1 MSKVDPDR
9 LMTFGLIAAL
19 ATTARLVMVWLGLP
33 ETHLIS
39 DDAYYYF
46 VTARHLA
53 AGLGPTFDG
62 QAITNGFH
70 PLWLLVLTPV
80 FRMFPH
86 DLWLPVR
93 SALSLTV
100 LLDLG
105 SGYLIYD
112 LLRRRAGPGTA
123 VFASAAWFL
132 LPPTALLGLH
142 GLEASLSTV
151 LMLLL
156 LRQLDRGGEVA
167 AWSWRSAL
175 AAGAWLGL
183 AGLARTDNLPSAG
196 LAVAAIA
203 FLRPSPAT
211 AMPRL
216 RWLVG
221 AAGAAVIVTAPWFI
235 WNLVRFGTMLQVS
248 GQVKLHV
255 HELFGGLP
263 WGWGDAGSAT
273 LTLLHMLFAPLLI
286 PAKYLTGEQFDGGRF
301 ALPVALVSQ
310 ALILFLFVL
319 GARRRMRSGTWR
331 QAPFVFPV
339 VYLIVH
345 VILFGFMWRSYAT
358 WYAHTCFA
366 FIIVLLAGGRGVAAS
381 GAPTRPGGGRSR
393 VFLVAALVLCA
404 VQLVQYPLYF
414 SRISLGARGPEKQF
428 RPDLD
433 RMQSQVPGGLR
444 LGAFDAGA
452 LAYVAGTYPGFTV
465 INLDGLVNN
474 RIYEAYRE
482 GRYADWVLAH
492 VDVVVQDLRRAR
504 LFCGPED
511 VERLRLRYG
520 QAGR

>member
-1 MSKVDPDR
+1 MSKVVPGR
-9 LMTFGLIAAL
+9 LRTFWWIAVL

-53 AGLGPTFDG
+53 GGMGPTFDG

-80 FRMFPH
+80 FRLFPH

-100 LLDLG
+100 LFDLV

-112 LLRRRAGPGTA
+112 LLRRRSGPGTA
-123 VFASAAWFL
+123 LFAGAAWFL
-132 LPPTALLGLH
+132 LPPTALLGLQ

-151 LMLLL
+151 LMLQL
-156 LRQLDRGGEVA
+156 LRQLDRGDDTA

-175 AAGAWLGL
+175 GVGAWLGL
-183 AGLARTDNLPSAG
+183 AGLARTDNLPAGG

-203 FLRPSPAT
+203 ILRASPAT
-211 AMPRL
+211 GRL
-216 RWLVG
+216 RWRWLVG
-221 AAGAAVIVTAPWFI
+221 VAGATVIVTAPWFV
-235 WNLVRFGTMLQVS
+235 WNLVNFGTLVQVS

-310 ALILFLFVL
+310 ALILFLFAL
-319 GARRRMRSGTWR
+319 GARRRLRSGTWR
-331 QAPFVFPV
+331 RAPFVFPA
-339 VYLIVH
+339 VYLVVH
-345 VILFGFMWRSYAT
+345 VILFGFIWRSYAT
-358 WYAHTCFA
+358 WYAHTCMA
-366 FIIVLLAGGRGVAAS
+366 LIIVVLAGACGGPS
-381 GAPTRPGGGRSR
+381 GSSRRSPA
-393 VFLVAALVLCA
+393 VLVAALALCA

-414 SRISLGARGPEKQF
+414 SRIELGARGPEKQF

-433 RMQSQVPGGLR
+433 RIQSQLPGGVR

-474 RIYEAYRE
+474 RIYQAYRE
-482 GRYADWVLAH
+482 GQYADWVLAH
-492 VDVVVQDLRRAR
+492 VDIVVQDLRRAR

-511 VERLRLRYG
+511 VERLRRRYG